1 MLSPSV
7 ESTTTK
13 PVEILVVD
21 DSPEDVRLI
30 REAFALWK
38 RSRHLEVL
46 MSGIEVLEAL
56 AGEKRPPRIAKP
68 DLILL
73 DWNLP
78 ATTGA
83 EVLAGLKKYPHL
95 RNIPVVVFTSSSAPR
110 DRNRAIELG
119 ASRFITKPI
128 ELDDFFNVIAGLENF
143 LDTLPDRTPSR
154 DGH

>member
-1 MLSPSV
+1 M

-21 DSPEDVRLI
+21 DSPEDIRLI
-30 REAFALWK
+30 RDAFALWK

-46 MSGIEVLEAL
+46 MSGMHVMEGLTNPV
-56 AGEKRPPRIAKP
+56 RRPRIAEP

-78 ATTGA
+78 GTTGE
-83 EVLAGLKKYPHL
+83 EVLAGLKKDPQL
-95 RNIPVVVFTSSSAPR
+95 RHIPVVIFTSSSAPS
-110 DRNRAIELG
+110 DRRKAMELG

-128 ELDDFFNVIAGLENF
+128 DLDDFFNAIAGLEDF
-143 LDTLPDRTPSR
+143 LNALPDGAAAGGPR
-154 DGH
+154 